1 MLGQPNEGDYLSLVS
16 LVSGVNGLAPE
27 GIFRCRRRR
36 NMERGIRNLR
46 NMGWVGGRKLEIEE
60 DFSDG
65 LFWNGG
71 LFDVIARSMEQGPYV
86 FLQYNVA

>member
-1 MLGQPNEGDYLSLVS
+1 
-16 LVSGVNGLAPE
+16 
-27 GIFRCRRRR
+27 
-36 NMERGIRNLR
+36 MERGIRNLR

-65 LFWNGG
+65 LFGNGG